1 MYKNFIVKPYY
12 EGDFDKTQKDVE
24 EVMGILDG
32 TGISIT
38 VSDATKDYCIL
49 ELSVDEEK
57 LKRFRTR
64 NAGPGYKVS
73 AKRISKYKIRP
84 TYREVMEMR
93 ETMENKEIIAK
104 IGCSES
110 AFYRQLRYRKK
121 QLEEGSQFF
130 TENDYFF

>member
-1 MYKNFIVKPYY
+1 MYKTFMVKK
-12 EGDFDKTQKDVE
+12 FDGTEKDIADLIE
-24 EVMGILDG
+24 ILNG
-32 TGISIT
+32 TGIS
-38 VSDATKDYCIL
+38 VSFKKTDAEYGFLGIDI
-49 ELSVDEEK
+49 DEDK

-73 AKRISKYKIRP
+73 AKRISKYKLNP

-93 ETMENKEIIAK
+93 DTMENKEIIEK

-121 QLEEGSQFF
+121 QLKDGSPYFR
-130 TENDYFF
+130 ENDPFF

>member
-1 MYKNFIVKPYY
+1 MYKTFIVQL
-12 EGDFDKTQKDVE
+12 FDSTEKDIADLVE
-24 EVMGILDG
+24 ILDG
-32 TGISIT
+32 TGISVFFEKT
-38 VSDATKDYCIL
+38 DAEYGFLGIDI
-49 ELSVDEEK
+49 DEDT

-84 TYREVMEMR
+84 TYAEIMEMR
-93 ETMENKEIIAK
+93 KTMENREIIEK

-121 QLEEGSQFF
+121 QLEEGSQYF
-130 TENDYFF
+130 TENDSFF

>member
-1 MYKNFIVKPYY
+1 MYKTFIVQT
-12 EGDFDKTQKDVE
+12 FDSAEKDITE
-24 EVMGILDG
+24 LAEILDG
-32 TGISIT
+32 IGIS
-38 VSDATKDYCIL
+38 VSFEKKDTEYGFLGID
-49 ELSVDEEK
+49 VDEDK

-84 TYREVMEMR
+84 TYAEIMEMR
-93 ETMENKEIIAK
+93 KTMENKEIIEK

-121 QLEEGSQFF
+121 QLENGSPYFR
-130 TENDYFF
+130 ENDPFF

>member
-1 MYKNFIVKPYY
+1 MYKNFIVQT
-12 EGDFDKTQKDVE
+12 FDRTEKDITDLIK
-24 EVMGILDG
+24 ILDG
-32 TGISIT
+32 TGIS
-38 VSDATKDYCIL
+38 VSFEKTDAEYGFL
-49 ELSVDEEK
+49 EIDVDEDK

-84 TYREVMEMR
+84 TYAEVMEMR
-93 ETMENKEIIAK
+93 KTMENKEIIEE

-121 QLEEGSQFF
+121 QLEEGSQYF
-130 TENDYFF
+130 TENDSFF

>member
-1 MYKNFIVKPYY
+1 MYKTFIVQT
-12 EGDFDKTQKDVE
+12 FDSTEKDIIDLAE
-24 EVMGILDG
+24 ILDG
-32 TGISIT
+32 TGIS
-38 VSDATKDYCIL
+38 VSFEKTDAEYGFLGID
-49 ELSVDEEK
+49 VDEDK

-73 AKRISKYKIRP
+73 AKRISKYKVNP

-110 AFYRQLRYRKK
+110 AFYRQLRYWKK
-121 QLEEGSQFF
+121 QLEEGNQFIS
-130 TENDYFF
+130 ENDSFF

>member
-1 MYKNFIVKPYY
+1 MYKNFIVQK
-12 EGDFDKTQKDVE
+12 FDGTEKDIADLME
-24 EVMGILDG
+24 LLDG
-32 TGISIT
+32 TGIS
-38 VSDATKDYCIL
+38 VSFERKDTEYGFL
-49 ELSVDEEK
+49 GLNVDEDK

-73 AKRISKYKIRP
+73 AKRISKYKLNP

-121 QLEEGSQFF
+121 QLEDGSPYFR
-130 TENDYFF
+130 ENDPFF